1 LRTGAGPPLLGPPG
15 AVNHPTAWGHWQWH
29 HGGAIGRKLECIFG
43 WTELVVPVGKG
54 GIFVNTIDSIASRAI
69 EFSALRRDLHA
80 HPELCFEERRT
91 ADVVAN
97 KLTEWGIP
105 IHRGMG
111 TTGVVGMVHG
121 RDGGACGRGVGL
133 RADMDALPMQEF
145 NQFPH
150 ASQHAGKMHACGHD
164 GHTTMLLA
172 AAQHLA
178 QHRDFDGTVYLIFQP
193 AEEGGGGAREMI
205 RDGLFSQFPMQAVF
219 GMHNWPGGTVGSFA
233 VSPGPVMAS
242 SNEFK
247 ITIRGKGG
255 HAAMP
260 HTGIDPVLVA
270 CQMVQAF
277 QTIISRNKKPVDAGV
292 ISVTMI
298 HAGEATNV
306 VPDACELQGTV
317 RTFSVAVLDLIE
329 QRMRDVAQHTCAAF
343 GAQCVFEFAR
353 NYPPTINSG
362 PEADFARQV
371 MVDIVGAENV
381 QAQEPTMGAEDFAYM
396 LQAKPGA
403 YCFISNGEGDHRSMG
418 HGGGPC
424 TLHNPSYDFND
435 TLIPLG
441 ATYWVQLATRWL
453 ATA

>member
-1 LRTGAGPPLLGPPG
+1 MKVIEEILGQAHSLA
-15 AVNHPTAWGHWQWH
+15 AV
-29 HGGAIGRKLECIFG
+29 
-43 WTELVVPVGKG
+43 
-54 GIFVNTIDSIASRAI
+54 
-69 EFSALRRDLHA
+69 RRDIHA
-80 HPELCFEERRT
+80 HPELCFQEQRT
-91 ADVVAN
+91 ADVVAQQ
-97 KLTEWGIP
+97 LTAWGIP

-111 TTGVVGMVHG
+111 TTGVVGIIK
-121 RDGGACGRGVGL
+121 GGNSPRAIGL

-145 NQFPH
+145 NTFAH

-178 QHRDFDGTVYLIFQP
+178 QHRHFDGTVYVIFQP

-205 RDGLFSQFPMQAVF
+205 KDGLFEKFPMDAVF
-219 GMHNWPGGTVGSFA
+219 GMHNWPGMQAGQFA
-233 VSPGPVMAS
+233 VSAGPVMAS

-247 ITIRGKGG
+247 ITIRGKGS
-255 HAAMP
+255 HAALP
-260 HTGIDPVLVA
+260 HNGIDPVPVA

-317 RTFSVAVLDLIE
+317 RTFTIEVLDMIE
-329 QRMRDVAQHTCAAF
+329 RRMRQVAEHVCAAHD
-343 GAQCVFEFAR
+343 AVCEFSFRR
-353 NYPPTINSG
+353 NYPPTVNH
-362 PEADFARQV
+362 PAEAAFARQV
-371 MVDIVGAENV
+371 MADMVGAENV
-381 QAQEPTMGAEDFAYM
+381 LAQEPTMGAEDFSYM
-396 LQAKPGA
+396 LQAKPGC
-403 YCFISNGEGDHRSMG
+403 YFFIGNGDGAHREMG

-435 TLIPLG
+435 DLIPLG
-441 ATYWVQLATRWL
+441 GSYWVQLVQAWF
-453 ATA
+453 AAKA